1 MVPRGVGPH
10 NARMNVTQLRNA
22 TIVVELR
29 TPEGPAVVLVDPM
42 LSAPGALPSLKYFT
56 RERRRNPL
64 VALPA
69 VADEVLGRVTHALI
83 THCQKGHFDHL
94 DSAGLR
100 WLRDR
105 QTPVLCTAHDAD
117 HLSKRG
123 LRTAVL
129 DSTFLGGK
137 LTRVPCVH
145 GEGLIGPFMEHGTGY
160 FIEQPGEP
168 SLYLAGDTVLTPQV
182 QAFVEEHQPEVL
194 VLPAGGARLDV
205 GGHIIMDEDEV
216 LELTRTSRGV
226 VVANHLEALDHCAG
240 SRASLRAK
248 ADMAGLGE
256 RLHVPMDGE
265 TLSFSRAA

>member
-1 MVPRGVGPH
+1 MVPLGADPH
-10 NARMNVTQLRNA
+10 NGRMNVTQLRNA

-42 LSAPGALPSLKYFT
+42 LSPPGTLPPLKYFT
-56 RERRRNPL
+56 RERRKNPL

-100 WLRDR
+100 WLRER
-105 QTPVLCTAHDAD
+105 QLPVLCTPHDAD

-123 LRTAVL
+123 LRTIVL
-129 DSTFLGGK
+129 ESTFLGGK

-145 GEGLIGPFMEHGTGY
+145 GEGLIGRFMEHGTGY
-160 FIEQPGEP
+160 FIELPGEP

-182 QAFVEEHQPEVL
+182 RAFVEQHQPEVM

-216 LELTRTSRGV
+216 LELARSASGV
-226 VVANHLEALDHCAG
+226 VIANHLEALDHCGG
-240 SRASLRAK
+240 SRGSLRAK
-248 ADMAGLGE
+248 ADTAGLGE
-256 RLHVPMDGE
+256 RLRIPMDGQ
-265 TLSFSRAA
+265 TLSFPRAA

>member
-1 MVPRGVGPH
+1 MVPLRVEPH

-69 VADEVLGRVTHALI
+69 IADELLGRVTHALI

-100 WLRDR
+100 WLRER
-105 QTPVLCTAHDAD
+105 QTPVLCTPHDAD

-123 LRTAVL
+123 LRTVVL
-129 DSTFLGGK
+129 DSTFLGGR
-137 LTRVPCVH
+137 LTLVPCVH
-145 GEGLIGPFMEHGTGY
+145 GEGLIGSFMEHGTGY
-160 FIEQPGEP
+160 FIELPGEP

-182 QAFVEEHQPEVL
+182 MAFVEERRPDVL
-194 VLPAGGARLDV
+194 VLPAGGARLDL
-205 GGHIIMDEDEV
+205 GGHIIMDEAEV
-216 LELTRTSRGV
+216 LEVARGCTGV
-226 VVANHLEALDHCAG
+226 VVANHLEALDHCGG
-240 SRASLRAK
+240 SRVSLRTR
-248 ADMAGLGE
+248 ADAAGLGE
-256 RLHVPMDGE
+256 RLRIPADGQ
-265 TLSFSRAA
+265 TLSFPRAA